1 MSGNEFASKF
11 VSTGNLPDYESDFAI
26 ESSDGE
32 VLRYESNTDGPS
44 NLVVLKPGTVTLTL
58 YYPIWTDDGH
68 SSPTQ

>member
-32 VLRYESNTDGPS
+32 VLRYESNTDGQ
-44 NLVVLKPGTVTLTL
+44 VT
-58 YYPIWTDDGH
+58 W
-68 SSPTQ
+68 